1 MKPSTS
7 KKVMLIWSCETI
19 KDGINS
25 TTTQGWVWSVPA
37 LGWTTEKL
45 ETPGSSD
52 WTRPGLN
59 IIKFWPFPGFWGASV
74 WPRMAGIWSH
84 NKEVTESRLKRRV
97 IEVFGV
103 MASGTYLRSRR
114 HMDGTGPR
122 KGPRRWLY
130 FTPKWKGVISESLI
144 AQGLHLHCWL
154 PSIVET
160 ELSEMGRNQYLQG
173 RCRWCAEC
181 YIK

>member
-1 MKPSTS
+1 MECSCPRLDYRKAGNTRILWLNISPSEVLAFRSHKT
-7 KKVMLIWSCETI
+7 
-19 KDGINS
+19 
-25 TTTQGWVWSVPA
+25 
-37 LGWTTEKL
+37 
-45 ETPGSSD
+45 D

-144 AQGLHLHCWL
+144 AQGLHLHWWL